1 MFDDSA
7 VKDRRDS
14 DSEELVDDSHSANDG
29 RLADLLAEIRVMLT
43 GAQMLTAFLI
53 LLPFNSSFKEISQ
66 SEKYVFLATFFLAVS
81 SIVLLSAPAIQH
93 RIMNPL
99 RDRPAFKR
107 LAIRHLIVGGASMAL
122 AFILATDLVISRV
135 FGQEP
140 GVVAASV
147 IALLILCLWLGLPYY
162 LKRKGKH

>member
-1 MFDDSA
+1 MFDDPTVSE
-7 VKDRRDS
+7 KDQ
-14 DSEELVDDSHSANDG
+14 DSEDRVEDSRTANDG

-53 LLPFNSSFKEISQ
+53 LLPFNATFEEIAQ
-66 SEKYVFLATFFLAVS
+66 TEKYVFLATFFLAVS

-107 LAIRHLIVGGASMAL
+107 MAIRHLIVGGATMAM

-135 FGQEP
+135 FGQDP
-140 GVVAASV
+140 GVVAAAV
-147 IALLILCLWLGLPYY
+147 IALLILCLWLALPYY
-162 LKRKGKH
+162 LKRKGRH